1 MAFSLDAVEHIACG
15 NNVAEQENNVE
26 NGGLGLIAGGR
37 DGAAAASASQPLMMS
52 EASQPLPV
60 LSK

>member
-26 NGGLGLIAGGR
+26 NGGLGLIAGG

-60 LSK
+60 LTK